1 METSDL
7 SPETLK
13 LIYKLLNNMKH
24 FKLFF
29 ALFAMLALGVTNAWG
44 ETAKVD
50 FSTLYSADTDVS
62 STTFSVVEGISLAFN
77 KGTGSTAPKYYKS
90 GTAVRLYAKG
100 TMTVSSTIGKI
111 TKITLAYG
119 SSDRTNTISVNCG
132 SFSTPDW
139 TGEADEV
146 IFTIDGTSGH
156 RRIKSVEV
164 TYTPSAGGETPD
176 PDPTTQYTVKWYT
189 ALGTST
195 DVTLDEGAAIT
206 KPATDPTMSGY
217 EFMGW
222 TDQCS
227 VAEDGTGFTALT
239 DFGTADADK
248 EFYAVFAVATTTG
261 GGGSATETTAT
272 VSISDYATANSW
284 SNSTKYTSVTIDA
297 NITATVTGG
306 GNTGKYYTSGTNW
319 RLYQNETPSLTLTA
333 AEGYTI
339 KTAKVTY
346 SVSNTGVLTLNSA
359 NVTSGT
365 VSTINASTVSYGV
378 GNTGS
383 ATNGQV
389 RVTAIE
395 VVYTSGSASVT
406 TYSDY
411 KTTCSGA
418 TVVETLTDA
427 QFAWSAATAEA
438 TMGTTNTFPTLTNTV
453 PVSVTYESSNTAAAT
468 IAADGTITLVAP
480 GTTTISAKFAGGEV
494 SGTTYAA
501 KTVTYTLTILKAAA
515 VPTDTRYVKVTTT
528 ANITDGEY
536 LIVYETGNLA
546 FDGSLATLDAV
557 GNALEVI
564 INNNTIA
571 GTTYVDAATF
581 TINVTDGTILSASGK
596 YIGKTANSNGLDVK
610 TTAMTNTFT
619 IDADGNAVITG
630 NTAALRYNKAADQ
643 KRFRYYKDG
652 GGSQEKIALYKK
664 ASSHTLTYGTCT
676 NGSVSADVAD
686 GATVLSGT
694 TITLTAT
701 PATDYKLSAY
711 DVYKTDD
718 ATVKVTV
725 TDGKFVMPEFDV
737 TISATFE
744 AAKTLTSIEITT
756 PATQTTFWQGE
767 TFNSTGLVVTA
778 HFDGAADE
786 VVTPTVTGSTATA
799 GTQTVTVSYTEG
811 TTTKTATYTITVK
824 ATANTE
830 ATAYNVATALE
841 IIDKVSTANDIYVTG
856 IVSEIV
862 TAYNATYG
870 NITYNISADGLTT
883 SAQLQAFRGK
893 SFNGDNFTSANDVK
907 VGDEVVVFGNLLKY
921 NSTYELAADNK
932 LISLNRNKAAAGLAY
947 ETTEYTANVNEAF
960 TAPTLTNPNGLTV
973 TYSTSDATLA
983 TVDAATGAV
992 TILDK
997 TGKVTIT
1004 ATFAGNESY
1013 LYGTASYNITISD
1026 PSLTEATFNATVDK
1040 GNATQGEGSIAKSPI
1055 TFACTD
1061 GILGNGS
1068 EYRLYKDATISFTAE
1083 NGYAITKVVLTST
1096 ASGTSKYGPGHLT
1109 AEEGTYSYSAET
1121 GTWNGEAQ
1129 TVTLTATAQSR
1140 ATLITVYYKV
1150 DNRQDAGI
1158 AWSTENVSIT
1168 LGDAFTVPTLSNPNG
1183 LTLTCTSDN
1192 EDLVTVTNTG
1202 VITLKS
1208 GVLGKATITAK
1219 FDGNSNYKDAKVSCT
1234 ITVNPQ
1240 TETVV
1245 ILAQYN
1251 GQWYALKNVEQTAGK
1266 VLAALPVNYVGG
1278 KLYNVDEADKATIE
1292 WQRAAVT
1299 DGIIF
1304 KNGDNYISG
1313 TAGSA
1318 DLKLSTTEC
1327 AWTLDGTTYKI
1338 GARTFLYRAQANGF
1352 KNYNAESN
1360 AGTADY
1366 SNLPVVTA
1374 PVYATGQAYG
1384 RTVTTGEYGTICIP
1398 YGSSNYTG
1406 AEFYE
1411 ISWME
1416 MDGTTPKGIWLDQ
1429 VNGALTAGKP
1439 YIFKATADE
1448 IAIVGDGTTAAA
1460 PVVGVA
1466 GLTGTFTLIQDLE
1479 TSDPS
1484 NTLEGNYMI
1493 SGNEFLQCGTGCWLN
1508 ANRAYIDATI
1518 IANHTTKKEKIPG
1531 RRRVCLGETSEN
1543 EATGFENI
1551 VAPEGQAVK
1560 AIVNGQLIIIRDGVK
1575 YNIQGQKL

>member
-1 METSDL
+1 
-7 SPETLK
+7 
-13 LIYKLLNNMKH
+13 MKH

-29 ALFAMLALGVTNAWG
+29 ALFAMLALGVSNAWAETASFSYTHLKGQGASGSGADFTGATIDNIFMSGKGNGNNSYTQIYANGYLTFTPTNA
-44 ETAKVD
+44 T
-50 FSTLYSADTDVS
+50 
-62 STTFSVVEGISLAFN
+62 
-77 KGTGSTAPKYYKS
+77 
-90 GTAVRLYAKG
+90 
-100 TMTVSSTIGKI
+100 I
-111 TKITLAYG
+111 TKIVLTASTASYAKTWSASSG
-119 SSDRTNTISVNCG
+119 SVSVSDKVITWTGTSDTEVKLTNTAS
-132 SFSTPDW
+132 
-139 TGEADEV
+139 AQA
-146 IFTIDGTSGH
+146 
-156 RRIKSVEV
+156 RIVSMEV
-164 TYTPSAGGETPD
+164 TYTPSAGGDEPPT
-176 PDPTTQYTVKWYT
+176 PTTQHTVKWYT
-189 ALGTST
+189 AIGTST
-195 DVTLDEGAAIT
+195 DVTLNEGAAIT

-227 VAEDGTGFTALT
+227 VAADGTGFTALT
-239 DFGTADADK
+239 DFGTADSDK
-248 EFYAVFAVATTTG
+248 EFYAVFAVAETTG
-261 GGGSATETTAT
+261 GGSGTTTETLNGSDVTYSGKSGYVAFTATTASGTWSGKGNYNTGGYIQINKNSNNYHIGSPTFAGNVKSVKITTTNNSASNRTFYICSSNTTAQPTSGDLGSYKTTAT
-272 VSISDYATANSW
+272 NQSF
-284 SNSTKYTSVTIDA
+284 TIDL
-297 NITATVTGG
+297 TADAKQFYIYSSGAVYIGQIDVTFEGG
-306 GNTGKYYTSGTNW
+306 GS
-319 RLYQNETPSLTLTA
+319 
-333 AEGYTI
+333 
-339 KTAKVTY
+339 
-346 SVSNTGVLTLNSA
+346 
-359 NVTSGT
+359 
-365 VSTINASTVSYGV
+365 
-378 GNTGS
+378 
-383 ATNGQV
+383 
-389 RVTAIE
+389 
-395 VVYTSGSASVT
+395 T
-406 TYSDY
+406 TYNNY
-411 KTTCSGA
+411 TTTCSGA

-438 TMGTTNTFPTLTNTV
+438 TMGATNTFPTLTNTV
-453 PVSVTYESSNTAAAT
+453 PVSVTYESSNTATAT

-501 KTVTYTLTILKAAA
+501 KTVTYALTVLKAPAT
-515 VPTDTRYVKVTTT
+515 PTSTVYVKVTST
-528 ANITDGEY
+528 AGITDGEY
-536 LIVYETGNLA
+536 LIVYETGKVA
-546 FDGSLATLDAV
+546 FDGSLTSLDATKNTIDV
-557 GNALEVI
+557 E

-571 GTTYVDAATF
+571 GTNYIDLSTF
-581 TINVTDGTILSASGK
+581 TIDATAGTIKSKSGY
-596 YIGKTANSNGLDVK
+596 YIGKTATGNGLNTNQSTK
-610 TTAMTNTFT
+610 YTNTIT
-619 IDADGNAVITG
+619 IDANKNAVVTSSGGPI
-630 NTAALRYNKAADQ
+630 LRYNKAADQ
-643 KRFRYYKDG
+643 LRFRYF
-652 GGSQEKIALYKK
+652 GSGQEAIALYKK

-694 TITLTAT
+694 TITLSNT
-701 PATDYKLSAY
+701 PATDYKLSTY

-718 ATVKVTV
+718 ATTKVTV
-725 TDGKFVMPEFDV
+725 TDGKFVMPEYDV
-737 TISATFE
+737 TISATFV

-756 PATQTTFWQGE
+756 AATQTTFWQGE
-767 TFNSTGLVVTA
+767 TFNYTGLEVTA

-799 GTQTVTVSYTEG
+799 DTQTVTVSYTEG

-824 ATANTE
+824 AIPNTKE
-830 ATAYNVATALE
+830 TAYSVADAYD
-841 IIDKVSTANDIYVTG
+841 IIDKLTTAEGVFISGIISQVDSYNSTYK
-856 IVSEIV
+856 S
-862 TAYNATYG
+862 
-870 NITYNISADGLTT
+870 ITYWISADGTT
-883 SAQLQAFRGK
+883 TNQLQAYSGK
-893 SFNGDNFTSANDVK
+893 GLEKADFAAVTDIAKGAQVI
-907 VGDEVVVFGNLLKY
+907 VCGNLKKY
-921 NSTYELAADNK
+921 SGTYEFDKNNYLAEYIATTKQD
-932 LISLNRNKAAAGLAY
+932 AGIEYA
-947 ETTEYTANVNEAF
+947 TTEYTANVNEAF

-983 TVDAATGAV
+983 TVDATTGAV

-1013 LYGTASYNITISD
+1013 LFGTASYNITISD
-1026 PSLTEATFNATVDK
+1026 PSLTEATFDATVDK
-1040 GNATQGEGSIAKSPI
+1040 GNTERGEGSIAKSPI

-1068 EYRLYKDATISFTAE
+1068 EYRLYKDAKITFTAE

-1096 ASGTSKYGPGHLT
+1096 ASGTSDYGPAHLS
-1109 AEEGTYSYSAET
+1109 AEEGTYSYSDKT
-1121 GTWNGEAQ
+1121 GTWVGEAQ
-1129 TVTLTATAQSR
+1129 TVTFTAAAQSR
-1140 ATLITVYYKV
+1140 AKLITVYYKV

-1158 AWSTENVSIT
+1158 AWSTDNVSIT
-1168 LGDAFTVPTLSNPNG
+1168 LGDAFTAPTLSNPNG
-1183 LTLTCTSDN
+1183 LTLSCTSDN
-1192 EDLVTVTNTG
+1192 EDLVTVTNAG

-1234 ITVNPQ
+1234 ITVNPK

-1245 ILAQYN
+1245 ILAHYN

-1278 KLYNVDEADKATIE
+1278 KLYNVEEADKATIE

-1313 TAGSA
+1313 TTGST
-1318 DLKLSTTEC
+1318 DLKLSDEEC
-1327 AWTLDGTTYKI
+1327 AWTLDGTTYKL
-1338 GARTFLYRAQANGF
+1338 GNRTFFYNESANGF
-1352 KNYNAESN
+1352 KNYNTSN
-1360 AGTADY
+1360 AGNSGY
-1366 SNLPVVTA
+1366 SNLPIVTA
-1374 PVYATGQAYG
+1374 PVYATGDAYG

-1493 SGNEFLQCGTGCWLN
+1493 AGNQFLLCGTGCWLKE
-1508 ANRAYIDATI
+1508 NRAYIDASI
-1518 IANHTTKKEKIPG
+1518 IAGHTTKKAEIPG

-1543 EATGFENI
+1543 TTTGVDNNQLPNANI
-1551 VAPEGQAVK
+1551 QKVIE
-1560 AIVNGQLIIIRDGVK
+1560 NGQFIIIRDGVK
-1575 YNIQGQKL
+1575 YNVQGQVIR

>member
-1 METSDL
+1 
-7 SPETLK
+7 
-13 LIYKLLNNMKH
+13 
-24 FKLFF
+24 
-29 ALFAMLALGVTNAWG
+29 MLALGVGNAW
-44 ETAKVD
+44 
-50 FSTLYSADTDVS
+50 ADDV
-62 STTFSVVEGISLAFN
+62 TFSWEGFATADGGKTDYVVEQ
-77 KGTGSTAPKYYKS
+77 APVTLTFAV
-90 GTAVRLYAKG
+90 GTASNAPRTNKEGSVRMYAN
-100 TMTVSSTIGKI
+100 TTLTISCASGNI
-111 TKITLAYG
+111 TKVTFTPTSASYNATKLQYNGTALTSDEWTL
-119 SSDRTNTISVNCG
+119 SSPSNEVTLTASAAARFKTIV
-132 SFSTPDW
+132 
-139 TGEADEV
+139 
-146 IFTIDGTSGH
+146 
-156 RRIKSVEV
+156 V
-164 TYTPSAGGETPD
+164 TYTAGGGDEPPT
-176 PDPTTQYTVKWYT
+176 PTTQYTVKWYT
-189 ALGTST
+189 AIGTST
-195 DVTLDEGAAIT
+195 DVTLNEGAAIT

-261 GGGSATETTAT
+261 GGGETGSVTMKYSGSTTANMSTGNNAAT
-272 VSISDYATANSW
+272 VGLDANEWSVLPTKGSASNMPGLNKDGDIRLYGHASGGNYLTISSTSYTITDITVTYTSNSYNNAAILVNSSKVTGLNGSYAINANSFVIK
-284 SNSTKYTSVTIDA
+284 NA
-297 NITATVTGG
+297 NTNTTQVRIKTLVINYSTGG
-306 GNTGKYYTSGTNW
+306 GSTK
-319 RLYQNETPSLTLTA
+319 
-333 AEGYTI
+333 
-339 KTAKVTY
+339 TY
-346 SVSNTGVLTLNSA
+346 SN
-359 NVTSGT
+359 
-365 VSTINASTVSYGV
+365 
-378 GNTGS
+378 
-383 ATNGQV
+383 
-389 RVTAIE
+389 
-395 VVYTSGSASVT
+395 YT
-406 TYSDY
+406 
-411 KTTCSGA
+411 TTCSGA

-438 TMGTTNTFPTLTNTV
+438 TKGATNTFPTLTNTV

-468 IAADGTITLVAP
+468 IEADGTITLVAP

-501 KTVTYTLTILKAAA
+501 KTVKYDLTVLKAPAT
-515 VPTDTRYVKVTTT
+515 PTENVYVKVTET
-528 ANITDGEY
+528 AGITDGEY
-536 LIVYETGNLA
+536 LIVYEDGKVA
-546 FDGSLATLDAV
+546 FNGALTTLDAV
-557 GNALEVI
+557 SNTVEVV
-564 INNNTIA
+564 INSNTIA
-571 GTTYVDAATF
+571 GNTDIDAATF
-581 TINVTDGTILSASGK
+581 TINVADGTILSASGY
-596 YIGKTANSNGLDVK
+596 YIGQTSDANGLKANSSTKYENALSIENDGTATVK
-610 TTAMTNTFT
+610 SGGAY
-619 IDADGNAVITG
+619 
-630 NTAALRYNKAADQ
+630 LRYNSATNNW
-643 KRFRYYKDG
+643 RFRYYKSSSYTD
-652 GGSQEKIALYKK
+652 QKAIALYKK

-737 TISATFE
+737 TISAAFE

-767 TFNSTGLVVTA
+767 TLNYTGLVVTA

-799 GTQTVTVSYTEG
+799 GTQTVTVSFTEG
-811 TTTKTATYTITVK
+811 TTTKTTTYEITVK

-830 ATAYNVATALE
+830 ETAYNVATALE
-841 IIDKVSTANDIYVTG
+841 IIDKVSTANDIYVAG

-921 NSTYELAADNK
+921 NSTYELAENNK
-932 LISLNRNKAAAGLAY
+932 LISLNRNKAVAGLAF

-983 TVDAATGAV
+983 TVDATTGAV

-1026 PSLTEATFNATVDK
+1026 PNLTEATFNATVDK

-1083 NGYAITKVVLTST
+1083 NGFAITKVVLTST

-1109 AEEGTYSYSAET
+1109 AEEGTYSYSDET
-1121 GTWNGEAQ
+1121 GTWVGEAQ

-1140 ATLITVYYKV
+1140 ATLITVYYKT
-1150 DNRQDAGI
+1150 DKRQDAGI
-1158 AWSTENVSIT
+1158 AWSTDNVSIT
-1168 LGDAFTVPTLSNPNG
+1168 LGDAFTAPTLSNPNG

-1208 GVLGKATITAK
+1208 GILGKATITAK
-1219 FDGNSNYKDAKVSCT
+1219 FDGNTNYKDAKVSCT
-1234 ITVNPQ
+1234 ITVNPK

-1278 KLYNVDEADKATIE
+1278 KLYNVEEADKATIE

-1313 TAGSA
+1313 TAGST
-1318 DLKLSTTEC
+1318 DLKLSDEEC
-1327 AWTLDGTTYKI
+1327 AWTLDGTTYKL
-1338 GARTFLYRAQANGF
+1338 GNRTFFYNESANGF
-1352 KNYNAESN
+1352 KNYNTSN
-1360 AGTADY
+1360 AGNSGY
-1366 SNLPVVTA
+1366 SNLPTVTA
-1374 PVYATGQAYG
+1374 PVYATGDAYG

-1411 ISWME
+1411 ISWLE

-1493 SGNEFLQCGTGCWLN
+1493 AGNQFLLCGTGCWLKE
-1508 ANRAYIDATI
+1508 NRAYIDASI
-1518 IANHTTKKEKIPG
+1518 IAGHTTKKAEIPG

-1543 EATGFENI
+1543 TTTGVDNNQLPNANI
-1551 VAPEGQAVK
+1551 QKVIE
-1560 AIVNGQLIIIRDGVK
+1560 NGQFIIIRDGVK
-1575 YNIQGQKL
+1575 YNVQGQVIR

>member
-1 METSDL
+1 
-7 SPETLK
+7 
-13 LIYKLLNNMKH
+13 MKH

-29 ALFAMLALGVTNAWG
+29 ALFAMLALGVSNAWAETASFSYTHLKGQGASGSGADFTGATIDNIFMSGKGNGNNSYTQIYANGYLTFTPTNA
-44 ETAKVD
+44 T
-50 FSTLYSADTDVS
+50 
-62 STTFSVVEGISLAFN
+62 
-77 KGTGSTAPKYYKS
+77 
-90 GTAVRLYAKG
+90 
-100 TMTVSSTIGKI
+100 I
-111 TKITLAYG
+111 TKIVLTASTASYAKTWSASSG
-119 SSDRTNTISVNCG
+119 SVSVSDKVITWTGTSDTEVKLTNTAS
-132 SFSTPDW
+132 
-139 TGEADEV
+139 AQA
-146 IFTIDGTSGH
+146 
-156 RRIKSVEV
+156 RIVSMEV
-164 TYTPSAGGETPD
+164 TYTPSAGGDEPPT
-176 PDPTTQYTVKWYT
+176 PTTQHTVKWYT
-189 ALGTST
+189 AIGTST
-195 DVTLDEGAAIT
+195 DVTLNEGAAIT

-227 VAEDGTGFTALT
+227 VAADGTGFTALT
-239 DFGTADADK
+239 DFGTADSDK
-248 EFYAVFAVATTTG
+248 EFYAVFAVAETTG
-261 GGGSATETTAT
+261 GGSGTTTETLNGSDVTYSGKSGYVAFTATTASGTWSGKGNYNTGGYIQINKNSNNYHIGSPTFAGNVKSVKITTTNNSASNRTFYICSSNTTAQPTSGDLGSYKTTAT
-272 VSISDYATANSW
+272 NQSF
-284 SNSTKYTSVTIDA
+284 TIDL
-297 NITATVTGG
+297 TADAKQFYIYSSGAVYIGQIDVTFEGG
-306 GNTGKYYTSGTNW
+306 GS
-319 RLYQNETPSLTLTA
+319 
-333 AEGYTI
+333 
-339 KTAKVTY
+339 
-346 SVSNTGVLTLNSA
+346 
-359 NVTSGT
+359 
-365 VSTINASTVSYGV
+365 
-378 GNTGS
+378 
-383 ATNGQV
+383 
-389 RVTAIE
+389 
-395 VVYTSGSASVT
+395 T
-406 TYSDY
+406 TYNNY
-411 KTTCSGA
+411 TTTCSGA

-438 TMGTTNTFPTLTNTV
+438 TMGATNTFPTLTNTV
-453 PVSVTYESSNTAAAT
+453 PVSVTYESSNTATAT

-501 KTVTYTLTILKAAA
+501 KTVTYALTVLKAPAT
-515 VPTDTRYVKVTTT
+515 PTSTVYVKVTST
-528 ANITDGEY
+528 AGITDGEY
-536 LIVYETGNLA
+536 LIVYETGKVA
-546 FDGSLATLDAV
+546 FDGSLTSLDATKNTIDV
-557 GNALEVI
+557 E

-571 GTTYVDAATF
+571 GTNYIDLSTF
-581 TINVTDGTILSASGK
+581 TIDATAGTIKSKSGY
-596 YIGKTANSNGLDVK
+596 YIGKTATGNGLNTNQSTK
-610 TTAMTNTFT
+610 YTNTIT
-619 IDADGNAVITG
+619 IDANKNAVVTSSGGPI
-630 NTAALRYNKAADQ
+630 LRYNKAADQ
-643 KRFRYYKDG
+643 LRFRYF
-652 GGSQEKIALYKK
+652 GSGQEAIALYKK

-694 TITLTAT
+694 TITLSNT
-701 PATDYKLSAY
+701 PATDYKLSTY

-718 ATVKVTV
+718 ATTKVTV
-725 TDGKFVMPEFDV
+725 TDGKFVMPEYDV
-737 TISATFE
+737 TISATFV

-756 PATQTTFWQGE
+756 AATQTTFWQGE
-767 TFNSTGLVVTA
+767 TFNYTGLEVTA

-799 GTQTVTVSYTEG
+799 DTQTVTVSYTEG

-824 ATANTE
+824 AIPNTKE
-830 ATAYNVATALE
+830 TAYSVADAYD
-841 IIDKVSTANDIYVTG
+841 IIDKLTTAEGVFISGIISQVDSYNSTYK
-856 IVSEIV
+856 S
-862 TAYNATYG
+862 
-870 NITYNISADGLTT
+870 ITYWISADGTT
-883 SAQLQAFRGK
+883 TNQLQAYSGK
-893 SFNGDNFTSANDVK
+893 GLEKADFAAVTDIAKGAQVI
-907 VGDEVVVFGNLLKY
+907 VCGNLKKY
-921 NSTYELAADNK
+921 SGTYEFDKNNYLAEYIATTKQD
-932 LISLNRNKAAAGLAY
+932 AGIEYA
-947 ETTEYTANVNEAF
+947 TTEYTANVNEAF

-983 TVDAATGAV
+983 TVDATTGAV

-1013 LYGTASYNITISD
+1013 LFGTASYNITISD
-1026 PSLTEATFNATVDK
+1026 PSLTEATFDATVDK
-1040 GNATQGEGSIAKSPI
+1040 GNTERGEGSIAKSPI

-1068 EYRLYKDATISFTAE
+1068 EYRLYKDAKITFTAE

-1096 ASGTSKYGPGHLT
+1096 ASGTSDYGPAHLS
-1109 AEEGTYSYSAET
+1109 AEEGTYSYSDKT
-1121 GTWNGEAQ
+1121 GTWVGEAQ
-1129 TVTLTATAQSR
+1129 TVTFTAAAQSR
-1140 ATLITVYYKV
+1140 AKLITVYYKV

-1158 AWSTENVSIT
+1158 AWSTDNVSIT
-1168 LGDAFTVPTLSNPNG
+1168 LGDAFTAPTLSNPNG
-1183 LTLTCTSDN
+1183 LTLSCTSDN
-1192 EDLVTVTNTG
+1192 EDLVTVTNAG

-1234 ITVNPQ
+1234 ITVNPK

-1245 ILAQYN
+1245 ILAHYN

-1278 KLYNVDEADKATIE
+1278 KLYNVEEADKATIE

-1313 TAGSA
+1313 TTGST
-1318 DLKLSTTEC
+1318 DLKLSDEEC
-1327 AWTLDGTTYKI
+1327 AWTLDGTTYKL
-1338 GARTFLYRAQANGF
+1338 GNRTFFYNESANGF
-1352 KNYNAESN
+1352 KNYNTSN
-1360 AGTADY
+1360 AGNSGY
-1366 SNLPVVTA
+1366 SNLPIVTA
-1374 PVYATGQAYG
+1374 PVYATGDAYG

-1493 SGNEFLQCGTGCWLN
+1493 AGNQFLLCGTGCWLKE
-1508 ANRAYIDATI
+1508 NRAYIDASI
-1518 IANHTTKKEKIPG
+1518 IAGHTTKKAEIPG

-1543 EATGFENI
+1543 TTTGVDNNQLPNANI
-1551 VAPEGQAVK
+1551 QKVIEDGQF
-1560 AIVNGQLIIIRDGVK
+1560 IIIRDGMK
-1575 YNIQGQKL
+1575 YNVQGQVIR